1 MLRESSQADNVKLLT
16 EKSRLLTL
24 EKTSKFA
31 IDLSD
36 KAGKV
41 AAKVLLNHE
50 KEAQE
55 LDPKSSTFQKVTSD
69 KVVEWNL
76 QEKPD
81 ITNKD
86 IFNKCLDSVSGDQR
100 DIVQLEVNVIGK
112 LEKEVKAGLSTLR
125 M

>member
-1 MLRESSQADNVKLLT
+1 M
-16 EKSRLLTL
+16 
-24 EKTSKFA
+24 
-31 IDLSD
+31 
-36 KAGKV
+36 